1 MSISLSEYLVFVDES
16 GSPSMI
22 NIDPN
27 YPIFVLA
34 FLIAKKAEYMTIITP
49 AIQKFK
55 FKHFGH
61 DQVIL
66 HEREIRRDAGHFSFL
81 KKPSLKQVFLDELT
95 EIIKDLPFNLICIVI
110 NKNECKNQ
118 YLNSVNLYHLGLDAG
133 LEGVRDFLIQ
143 EGEWVSSVGS
153 AVCANPA
160 LHFVVEK
167 RGNNEDRDLELEFRR
182 ICNGDNRHREKFSFQ
197 IIFADK
203 KSNSTGLQI
212 ADLVARPIGMRILN
226 PNQSNRAVDVL
237 KGKLLKRN
245 GDIDRWGLKK
255 FP

>member
-1 MSISLSEYLVFVDES
+1 MSIILSEYLVFVDES

-34 FLIAKKAEYMTIITP
+34 FLIAKKTEYMSTITP
-49 AIQKFK
+49 AVQQFK

-66 HEREIRRDAGHFSFL
+66 HEREIRRDSGHFSFL
-81 KKPSLKQVFLDELT
+81 KKPALKQFFLDELT
-95 EIIKDLPFNLICIVI
+95 EIIKDLPFNLICIII
-110 NKNECKNQ
+110 NKNEYKNQ

-133 LEGVRDFLIQ
+133 LERVKDFLIQ
-143 EGEWVSSVGS
+143 EGEWVSSARS
-153 AVCANPA
+153 AVYVNPV
-160 LHFVVEK
+160 LHFIVER
-167 RGNNEDRDLELEFRR
+167 RGNNEDKDLGIEFQR
-182 ICNGDNRHREKFSFQ
+182 ICNGENRDHEKFNFE

-212 ADLVARPIGMRILN
+212 ADLVARPIGMCTLK
-226 PNQSNRAVDVL
+226 PNQSNRAVDAI
-237 KGKLLKRN
+237 KGKLLKRAGEIN
-245 GDIDRWGLKK
+245 QWGLMQ

>member
-95 EIIKDLPFNLICIVI
+95 EIIESLPI
-110 NKNECKNQ
+110 
-118 YLNSVNLYHLGLDAG
+118 S
-133 LEGVRDFLIQ
+133 
-143 EGEWVSSVGS
+143 
-153 AVCANPA
+153 
-160 LHFVVEK
+160 
-167 RGNNEDRDLELEFRR
+167 
-182 ICNGDNRHREKFSFQ
+182 
-197 IIFADK
+197 
-203 KSNSTGLQI
+203 
-212 ADLVARPIGMRILN
+212 
-226 PNQSNRAVDVL
+226 
-237 KGKLLKRN
+237 
-245 GDIDRWGLKK
+245 
-255 FP
+255 

>member
-1 MSISLSEYLVFVDES
+1 
-16 GSPSMI
+16 
-22 NIDPN
+22 
-27 YPIFVLA
+27 
-34 FLIAKKAEYMTIITP
+34 
-49 AIQKFK
+49 
-55 FKHFGH
+55 
-61 DQVIL
+61 
-66 HEREIRRDAGHFSFL
+66 
-81 KKPSLKQVFLDELT
+81 
-95 EIIKDLPFNLICIVI
+95 
-110 NKNECKNQ
+110 
-118 YLNSVNLYHLGLDAG
+118 
-133 LEGVRDFLIQ
+133 
-143 EGEWVSSVGS
+143 
-153 AVCANPA
+153 
-160 LHFVVEK
+160 VEK

-245 GDIDRWGLKK
+245 GDIDRWGLRK